1 MRDKIDS
8 YLGFAKKSRGL
19 ISGYNTCIHGINQG
33 KIKLIIIAEDVTEN
47 GSEKLIRLAEDKK
60 ITYRRYGTKE
70 ELSKLMGF
78 EDRGVFGIV
87 DDNFAR
93 IILKEIDSGQ
103 YV

>member
-1 MRDKIDS
+1 MRSKIDS

-19 ISGYNTCIHGINQG
+19 ISGYNTCLHGMNHG
-33 KIKLIIIAEDVTEN
+33 KVKLLIIATDVTDN

-60 ITYRRYGTKE
+60 ITCRRYRTKE
-70 ELSKLMGF
+70 ELSRLMGF

-87 DDNFAR
+87 DENFAN